1 MGEDSSPADCS
12 ERPYR
17 SWRHEHRFTPITAHE
32 TTVADE
38 VTYRVLG
45 GAVTHPL
52 FVKRDLLR
60 IFDYRQEQ
68 VLKLLENK

>member
-1 MGEDSSPADCS
+1 
-12 ERPYR
+12 
-17 SWRHEHRFTPITAHE
+17 
-32 TTVADE
+32 
-38 VTYRVLG
+38 VLG